1 MEIFEILQERFF
13 HLLTELFITYKRY
26 FFNHIDFNDK
36 LIGILGARGVGKT
49 TFLLQYLK
57 ESIIP
62 LEKKLYVSADS
73 IELSDV
79 SLFELANYFYK
90 RGGELLIIDE
100 IHKYPDFEKHLK
112 QIYDVLNLK
121 VIFSGSSALIL
132 EHAKTDLSRRAVIYR
147 VNGLSFREFLE
158 LKTGL
163 SLKSYSLKEIL
174 LNHLDISFEI
184 VDKIKPFEHF
194 YEYLKSGFYPFYFEN
209 PKTYLRKLEETINI
223 VIEADLPFLF
233 KIDFK
238 NIIKLKKLV
247 KLICL
252 SEPFKLNLTKLS
264 ERIGINRA
272 TLYNYLHYLELGNIF
287 CIIHAKSKGD
297 SIFSKPEKI
306 YLDNSNLYYC
316 YCEKQ
321 NKGTIRETFV
331 VSQLKNKYQLS
342 YPKKGDLIVDGEYL
356 MVIGGKNK
364 DFSQIKDEGYLIL
377 DEIEIGRD
385 RKIPLWLIGFV
396 Y

>member
-13 HLLTELFITYKRY
+13 HLLKELSITYKRY
-26 FFNHIDFNDK
+26 FFKEIDFKDK

-57 ESIIP
+57 ESNIP
-62 LEKKLYVSADS
+62 FEKKLYISADS

-79 SLFELANYFYK
+79 SLFELASYFYK
-90 RGGELLIIDE
+90 RGGELLVIDE

-147 VNGLSFREFLE
+147 VKGLSFREFLE
-158 LKTGL
+158 LKEGL
-163 SLKSYSLKEIL
+163 KLKSYSLEDIFS
-174 LNHLDISFEI
+174 NHLDISFEI
-184 VDKIKPFEHF
+184 LEKIKPFEHF
-194 YEYLKSGFYPFYFEN
+194 FEYLKYGFYPFYFEN

-233 KIDFK
+233 KIDFR
-238 NIIKLKKLV
+238 NVIKLKKLV
-247 KLICL
+247 KLICI

-264 ERIGINRA
+264 ERIGINRI

-287 CIIHAKSKGD
+287 SIIHGKSKGD
-297 SIFSKPEKI
+297 TIFTKPEKI
-306 YLDNSNLYYC
+306 YLDNPNLYFC
-316 YCEKQ
+316 YCENQ
-321 NKGTIRETFV
+321 QKGTIRETFV
-331 VSQLKNKYQLS
+331 VSQLKNKYNLK
-342 YPKKGDLIVDGEYL
+342 YPKKGDLIIDGKYL
-356 MVIGGKNK
+356 IEIGGKSK
-364 DFSQIKDEGYLIL
+364 DFSQIKDNGYLVL
-377 DEIEIGRD
+377 DEIEIGAD
-385 RKIPLWLIGFV
+385 RKIPL
-396 Y
+396 